1 MDITTHATRDHDE
14 TVVVEL
20 TADHLRAIDAA
31 LALARAVI
39 HEEIRVQDP
48 DEVGAAI
55 VAAEGLA
62 ALSSLTH
69 SA

>member
-1 MDITTHATRDHDE
+1 MEITTHATRDHDE

>member
-1 MDITTHATRDHDE
+1 MEITTHATRDHDE

-39 HEEIRVQDP
+39 HEEIQVQDP
-48 DEVGAAI
+48 DEFGTAL
-55 VAAEGLA
+55 VAAEGLS

>member
-39 HEEIRVQDP
+39 HEEIQVQDP

>member
-1 MDITTHATRDHDE
+1 M
-14 TVVVEL
+14 VEL

-39 HEEIRVQDP
+39 HEEIQVQDP
-48 DEVGAAI
+48 DEFGTAL
-55 VAAEGLA
+55 VAAEGLS

>member
-1 MDITTHATRDHDE
+1 MEITTHATRDHDE

-31 LALARAVI
+31 LSLARAVI

-48 DEVGAAI
+48 DEIGTAI